1 MGTTLTYKNSI
12 QKEIKSRL
20 KPGNACYHSLQN
32 LLYFSLLSKNIK
44 IKIQR
49 TIILPVV
56 VYECVTWSL
65 TLREERRLSVFEN
78 RVLTTIFGPK
88 GDKIKG
94 EQRKLHRE
102 ELKDLYSPN
111 IIWAMK
117 TRRKRWEGHVA
128 CVQEEERFKQG
139 FGGEI

>member
-1 MGTTLTYKNSI
+1 M
-12 QKEIKSRL
+12 R
-20 KPGNACYHSLQN
+20 
-32 LLYFSLLSKNIK
+32 
-44 IKIQR
+44 
-49 TIILPVV
+49 
-56 VYECVTWSL
+56 
-65 TLREERRLSVFEN
+65 
-78 RVLTTIFGPK
+78 IFGPK

-102 ELKDLYSPN
+102 ELKDLDSPN